1 MLEDGTVYTIEDDVE
16 EEGWD
21 GGGQWTSNTPII
33 IPAGSVV
40 NKNIG
45 SINLKGMEPEK
56 VGVESVKKGPSKKEK
71 LEEAVHDKQEE
82 IMDPLFERRL
92 YYKAEAEDGEDH
104 PHHHHHPRRRLM
116 HTFGEKTV
124 VAVRVM
130 AKDDKGYSF
139 SEDYL
144 RQKVFGLDRNGTAGS
159 NADRFNLRA
168 GYGQCSYNQLDMN
181 PRPDLQGDG
190 GNITLGVITVYV
202 DEDAV
207 PGSNYRLVNMATEQI
222 NEMFGVSSPT
232 QIADYFMFCLPKESM
247 ESKFSQAK
255 YTVVKTCTFS

>member
-56 VGVESVKKGPSKKEK
+56 VGVESVK
-71 LEEAVHDKQEE
+71 
-82 IMDPLFERRL
+82 LFERRL